1 VSGAVP
7 FSAGDVARWAGGD
20 LLRGDADARAI
31 GASIDTR
38 TLREGSF
45 FFAIRGPNH
54 DGHDHLAM
62 AADAGARGLVVERG
76 RGALVAADG
85 PLAIVEVDD
94 TTRALGA
101 VAHGHRAGFRGPLIA
116 LTGSSG
122 KTTTKEMCA
131 TVLSVQAPCLA
142 TRGNLNNE
150 YGLPL
155 TLLEREPKHELAV
168 IELGMNHRGEIA
180 RLAAIAEPRIGL
192 VTNIGTAHI
201 EFLGSLQEI
210 ASEKGDLYAALP
222 AGGVACANLDDPR
235 VAEQAR
241 RAPCPALGY
250 GRSAKAAIRAHSVHF
265 EAGRFAFEIAAPEA
279 SCEVAVRGLSETT
292 VINALA
298 ATAVGLAAGLSLG
311 QVAQGLTSYQPIAG
325 RMTPVVLGSGVTL
338 IDDTYNANPD
348 SMAQALESLRTLASG
363 AHAIAVVGDM
373 GELGD
378 AADPAHRETGARAAR
393 LGIDALFALGERA
406 PLVCQGAIEAGL
418 SADAVATVTSHDDAA
433 ERVAALAR
441 PGDWVLIKGSRAMHM
456 ERVVAA
462 LEGSE
467 AS

>member
-1 VSGAVP
+1 MNGCVP
-7 FSAGDVARWAGGD
+7 FSAGDVARWTDGV
-20 LLRGDADARAI
+20 LLRGDAETRAD

-38 TLREGSF
+38 TLREGMF

-54 DGHDHLAM
+54 DGHDHLAV
-62 AADAGARGLVVERG
+62 AADAGARALVVERG
-76 RGALVAADG
+76 RGSLDEQRA

-101 VAHGHRAGFRGPLIA
+101 VAHGHRAGFRGALVG

-155 TLLEREPKHELAV
+155 TLLAREPQHELAV

-180 RLAAIAEPRIGL
+180 RLAAIAEPGIGL

-201 EFLGSLQEI
+201 EFLGSQEEI
-210 ASEKGDLYAALP
+210 ADEKGDLYAALP
-222 AGGVACANLDDPR
+222 AGGIACANLDDPR
-235 VAEQAR
+235 VAEQAG
-241 RAPCPALGY
+241 RAPCPRLGY
-250 GRSAKAAIRAHSVHF
+250 GRSARADVRARSVRF
-265 EAGRFAFEIAAPEA
+265 EAGRFAFEIEAPEA

-298 ATAVGLAAGLSLG
+298 ATAIGLAAGLSLG
-311 QVAQGLTSYQPIAG
+311 QVAQGLSGYQPIAG
-325 RMTPVVLGSGVTL
+325 RMTPVPLGSGVTL
-338 IDDTYNANPD
+338 IDDSYNANPD
-348 SMAQALESLRTLASG
+348 SMAQALESLRSLASG

-378 AADPAHRETGARAAR
+378 AADPAHRETGAHAAR

-418 SADAVATVTSHDDAA
+418 SPDAVATVTSHDDAA
-433 ERVAALAR
+433 ERVAALAQ
-441 PGDWVLIKGSRAMHM
+441 PGDWILVKGSRAMHM

-462 LEGSE
+462 LEGLE
-467 AS
+467 AR